1 MNFTNTILS
10 QVSIHYIGNDSEG
23 QELILSKEPLVMD
36 EELSDKLKHFF
47 LNKFTGV
54 YEKHNFSHAS
64 SLKYNEIYNYMN
76 EVFSEETPFHEASL
90 NIAHH
95 LAQSSTH
102 PKIKSGELYVCY
114 FENCMLDDKA
124 MDAIGI
130 FKTENKNGF
139 FEVSEVKSKFSV
151 KFREGIDAN
160 KFDKGCLVFST
171 NKKGGYEVMIID
183 HQNRGEEAQFWKEKF
198 LGLKLVNNYFNQT
211 NQFLNITKS
220 YVTKQLSEEFEV
232 SKTDQIDLLNRSVE
246 YFKGHE
252 NFDKKEFEEEV
263 LQDKGIIKSFRN
275 YDETFRESHE
285 IEVEDNFEISAP
297 AVKKQAR
304 VFKSVL
310 KLDKNFHIYIHGNKE
325 LIEQGVDADGR
336 KFYKIYYKEEN

>member
-1 MNFTNTILS
+1 MDFTNAKLDN
-10 QVSIHYIGNDSEG
+10 VSVHYIGSNLVE
-23 QELILSKEPLVMD
+23 QELILSKEPLAID
-36 EELSDKLKHFF
+36 EDLSDKLKHFF
-47 LNKFTGV
+47 LNKFINV
-54 YEKHNFSHAS
+54 YEKYNFSHAS
-64 SLKYNEIYNYMN
+64 SLKFNEVYNYVT
-76 EVFSEETPFHEASL
+76 EAFSEETDFHETSL

-95 LAQSSTH
+95 LAQSSNH
-102 PKIKSGELYVCY
+102 PKIKSGEVYVCY
-114 FENCMLDDKA
+114 FKDCMIDNKS

-139 FEVSEVKSKFSV
+139 FEVGQVKSKFSITY
-151 KFREGIDAN
+151 KEGIDVN
-160 KFDKGCLVFST
+160 KFDKGCLVFKT
-171 NKKGGYEVMIID
+171 NKKEGYEVLIID
-183 HQNRGEEAQFWKEKF
+183 NQNRGEEAVFWKETF
-198 LGLKLVNNYFNQT
+198 LGLAQVNNEFNQT

-232 SKTDQIDLLNRSVE
+232 SKADQIDLLNRSVQ

-252 NFDKKEFEEEV
+252 NFDKEEFEEEV
-263 LQDKGIIKSFRN
+263 LQDKGIIKSFRS

-285 IEVEDNFEISAP
+285 IEVADSFEISAQ
-297 AVKKQAR
+297 AVKKQER

-310 KLDKNFHIYIHGNKE
+310 KLDKNFHIYIHGDKE

>member
-1 MNFTNTILS
+1 MDFTNATLKQIS
-10 QVSIHYIGNDSEG
+10 VHYIGSNSEG
-23 QELILSKEPLVMD
+23 QELILSKESLNID
-36 EELSDKLKHFF
+36 EEISDRLKHFF

-54 YEKHNFSHAS
+54 YEKYNFAHAS
-64 SLKYNEIYNYMN
+64 SLKFNEIYNYMS
-76 EVFSEETPFHEASL
+76 EVFSGEAPFHEASL

-95 LAQSSTH
+95 LAQSSNH

-114 FENCMLDDKA
+114 FEKCSIDDKT

-130 FKTENKNGF
+130 FKTETKNGF
-139 FEVSEVKSKFSV
+139 FEIDQLKSKFSI
-151 KFREGIDAN
+151 KYKEGIDAN
-160 KFDKGCLVFST
+160 KFDKGCLVFNT
-171 NKKGGYEVMIID
+171 NKKGGYEVVIID
-183 HQNRGEEAQFWKEKF
+183 NQNRGEEAMFWKETF
-198 LGLKLVNNYFNQT
+198 LGLKLINNYFNQT

-232 SKTDQIDLLNRSVE
+232 SKADQIDLLNRSVE
-246 YFKGHE
+246 YFKEHE

-285 IEVEDNFEISAP
+285 IEVEDSFEISP
-297 AVKKQAR
+297 QAVKKQER

-310 KLDKNFHIYIHGNKE
+310 KLDKNFHIYIHGNKD